1 MTMRLSVMA
10 LIALLLSGCSG
21 LDAFRSGIADHGAE
35 VSDRALVDAQ
45 WLMCNAVS
53 VGAWRRAFGNSPEK
67 AAAWRTLCAETM
79 TQTP

>member
-1 MTMRLSVMA
+1 MMTKLCA
-10 LIALLLSGCSG
+10 TALLWLSLSGCTS